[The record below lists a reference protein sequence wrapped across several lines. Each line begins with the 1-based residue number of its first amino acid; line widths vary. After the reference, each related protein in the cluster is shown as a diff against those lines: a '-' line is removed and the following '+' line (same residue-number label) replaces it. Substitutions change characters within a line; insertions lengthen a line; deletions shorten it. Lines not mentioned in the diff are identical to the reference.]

1 MSEDAG
7 KTRKRRKRNRRSLR
21 VPVDEVPRPTVA
33 TQPELEAIED
43 GGATVE
49 IPAFIEDP
57 RNTIENVAA
66 EGAAED
72 SAPPAA
78 EAESVVVDES
88 LLDEDLLGAPRQD
101 DGEPGELEGEPTVA
115 QAPPSD
121 DDLDDA
127 PTLVREESVEVTL
140 DSESVE
146 LDDLAT
152 GADSEPPAPEEAPEP
167 TEEQDDDDD
176 EPELEVEEPAE
187 EPEPEAEDDEP
198 AEHDSEDDYDD
209 NQDEVMATPAV
220 AQVLVSR
227 VVNVIGSDSIPPPP
241 PPDSDEIE
249 VAAASEEVA
258 LDDEEIEDFEVEVDE
273 DYDGYEELEDDDEP
287 ELTAEELEEEELGE
301 EELEDDEHVPG
312 RAHPSKPPPPPAA
325 PVAAKAAAAK
335 AAPPPPPEKEP
346 EAAPPAAPPSAAK
359 PAPKKSKRQWW
370 EHLFNDDYLRT
381 VPIPHPK
388 VVQRQCDF
396 IEQRFGLARGAT
408 ILDVGCGLGAH
419 AVELTRRGYLVVGL
433 DLSLP
438 MLSRAADEA
447 QEHGYKINF
456 LHADMRDM
464 SFEGA
469 FDAVLCWGTTFGY
482 FDDDTNR
489 LVVERLHQA
498 LKPRG
503 LLLLDVVNRDYVV
516 RTQPNLLWFE
526 GDGCVV
532 MEETTVNYIT
542 SRLRVKR
549 NVILDDGRQR
559 DTRYS
564 VRLYALH
571 ELGQMLH
578 HKGFR
583 VVEVSGREAH
593 PGVYFGA
600 DSPRL
605 IILAERRPQAP
616 QRPSGMIPVMAS
628 ERPPAPS
635 EQASVDED
643 ISQEIVAEE
652 IDEEEIAAELDDE
665 SPVAEGSAPPEPPSS
680 ATSEAL
686 AEALEQSEE
695 ELDSQE
701 AHLEDLDDEA
711 EVVVEEIDA
720 DED

>member
-7 KTRKRRKRNRRSLR
+7 KARKRRKRNRRSLR

-33 TQPELEAIED
+33 TQPELEAVDD

-49 IPAFIEDP
+49 IPAYVEQ
-57 RNTIENVAA
+57 
-66 EGAAED
+66 
-72 SAPPAA
+72 APPAA
-78 EAESVVVDES
+78 EAASGTAAEAASEPSVVVDES

-101 DGEPGELEGEPTVA
+101 DGEPEELEGEPTVA
-115 QAPPSD
+115 QAPPSE

-127 PTLVREESVEVTL
+127 PTLVHEEAAQASAEKAASSMEMASVEVTL

-146 LDDLAT
+146 LDLAT
-152 GADSEPPAPEEAPEP
+152 GADPGPPVSEDAPEV
-167 TEEQDDDDD
+167 TE
-176 EPELEVEEPAE
+176 
-187 EPEPEAEDDEP
+187 EAEDDEP
-198 AEHDSEDDYDD
+198 ELSVEEPDDADGEPDEDDAEDEPREPEEDAYDD
-209 NQDEVMATPAV
+209 GRDEVMASPAV

-227 VVNVIGSDSIPPPP
+227 VVNVIGTDSMPPPP
-241 PPDSDEIE
+241 PPDSDEV
-249 VAAASEEVA
+249 VAAAE
-258 LDDEEIEDFEVEVDE
+258 DEELEDFEVEVDE
-273 DYDGYEELEDDDEP
+273 DYDGYEELE
-287 ELTAEELEEEELGE
+287 EEYEEEEELD
-301 EELEDDEHVPG
+301 EELSEAEELLEEDADVPG
-312 RAHPSKPPPPPAA
+312 RTHPSKPPPPPAA
-325 PVAAKAAAAK
+325 PPVAPPATHAAAGK
-335 AAPPPPPEKEP
+335 PAPPPPPEKEP
-346 EAAPPAAPPSAAK
+346 EPAPRAAPPAAK
-359 PAPKKSKRQWW
+359 PASKKAKRQWW

-408 ILDVGCGLGAH
+408 ILDVGCGLGVH

-447 QEHGYKINF
+447 QEHGFKINF

-482 FDDDTNR
+482 FDDETNR

-571 ELGQMLH
+571 ELGQLLH
-578 HKGFR
+578 QQGFR

-616 QRPSGMIPVMAS
+616 NRPSGMMPVMAS
-628 ERPPAPS
+628 ERPPPPS
-635 EQASVDED
+635 EPTSVDEE
-643 ISQEIVAEE
+643 ISTEITAEE
-652 IDEEEIAAELDDE
+652 IEEEEIAAELEDDE
-665 SPVAEGSAPPEPPSS
+665 PEAAPEPPSS
-680 ATSEAL
+680 ATSAAL

-701 AHLEDLDDEA
+701 AQIEDLEDEA
-711 EVVVEEIDA
+711 DVEVEEIDD
-720 DED
+720 DE